1 MALLKAKDSCFASQ
15 SAIIHRKVIM
25 LLKLLICCIFVNLV
39 LTAPAKNRVF
49 YDQRQEG
56 EWNLHASLKNFVL
69 LVIPSKS
76 STPQTPDIISL
87 LSKTIPNAILSRNN
101 QLNLFKKPE
110 KAQEE
115 ENVNFM
121 ESKTAPYHVDISSS
135 KKALTKLHPEVISA
149 EEIVIAQSPSVALSK
164 EEVHPRIARAF
175 VLSVPPE
182 ENYSKKSTGKG
193 KKDFPKTKSAL
204 KLLGAEYEQCG
215 PGLARDAEGVCRTI
229 KQ

>member
-1 MALLKAKDSCFASQ
+1 MNLALTS
-15 SAIIHRKVIM
+15 
-25 LLKLLICCIFVNLV
+25 
-39 LTAPAKNRVF
+39 PAKNRVF

-56 EWNLHASLKNFVL
+56 EWNIHTSLKNFVL

-101 QLNLFKKPE
+101 QLNLFKKQE
-110 KAQEE
+110 KIQEE
-115 ENVNFM
+115 ENVNFI

-135 KKALTKLHPEVISA
+135 KNALTKLHPEVINA
-149 EEIVIAQSPSVALSK
+149 EEIVIAQSPSVALPK
-164 EEVHPRIARAF
+164 EEAVHSRIARAF

-182 ENYSKKSTGKG
+182 ENYSKKSTIGKG
-193 KKDFPKTKSAL
+193 KKDFSKNKSVL

-215 PGLARDAEGVCRTI
+215 PGLARDAEGVCRII